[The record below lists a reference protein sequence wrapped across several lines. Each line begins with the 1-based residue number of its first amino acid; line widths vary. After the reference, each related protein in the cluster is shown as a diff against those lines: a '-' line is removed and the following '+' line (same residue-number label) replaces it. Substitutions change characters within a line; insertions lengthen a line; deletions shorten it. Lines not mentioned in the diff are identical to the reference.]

1 MKRGNA
7 KLMDGEFEEL
17 NALFQVKLLSQRV
30 ETLGRE
36 KEEIERDFREADK
49 RLDNIER
56 VLAIGWGVVLVV
68 GILGTVFGFLFAYRA
83 VIFSPWMRT
92 VI

>member
-68 GILGTVFGFLFAYRA
+68 GILGTVFGFLFAYRT
-83 VIFSPWMRT
+83 VIFGPWIRS
-92 VI
+92 I